1 MGSDLRLQISE
12 KESVLRGKR
21 SANFNYH
28 TFLIFETVNWT
39 QLIQDP
45 EVQKLLK
52 VHAKADVAQLALKWS
67 SKKDFP
73 GKFLLS
79 QLQCR
84 QKAQSK
90 LPTWAEN
97 DLVIYPDS
105 TALEQCS
112 SEKAADYKAEWGR
125 GQRMADLTG
134 GLGVDSNAFSKAAT
148 SMVYVEPDPSR
159 FELAVHNLNTLGS
172 ANITFL
178 NKTAEEAISEFAE
191 NTIDLIYIDPSRRD
205 AQQKRF
211 FKLADLQPDVL
222 RMMPRLQKLA
232 KKILIKAAPMLDI
245 KQALLDFGGAEK
257 IQVVSLHN
265 ECRELLFLLGEN
277 NSTDPEIEC
286 IELDDL
292 NSIFRFRFGE
302 EEQLEIKTGEISKYL
317 YDPFAAVT
325 KAGAFKSIAKKLDLH
340 ALHANTHVYSSEQLV
355 EHFPGRVFEVK
366 SVVAY
371 DPKKLLALFPDKK
384 ATLVLRNFP
393 VESATVLKQLPLKSD
408 IKNYLFLV
416 TDCNGNAVAIV
427 CEKLFSL

>member
-1 MGSDLRLQISE
+1 
-12 KESVLRGKR
+12 
-21 SANFNYH
+21 
-28 TFLIFETVNWT
+28 
-39 QLIQDP
+39 
-45 EVQKLLK
+45 
-52 VHAKADVAQLALKWS
+52 
-67 SKKDFP
+67 
-73 GKFLLS
+73 
-79 QLQCR
+79 
-84 QKAQSK
+84 
-90 LPTWAEN
+90 
-97 DLVIYPDS
+97 
-105 TALEQCS
+105 
-112 SEKAADYKAEWGR
+112 
-125 GQRMADLTG
+125 
-134 GLGVDSNAFSKAAT
+134 
-148 SMVYVEPDPSR
+148 
-159 FELAVHNLNTLGS
+159 
-172 ANITFL
+172 
-178 NKTAEEAISEFAE
+178 
-191 NTIDLIYIDPSRRD
+191 
-205 AQQKRF
+205 
-211 FKLADLQPDVL
+211 
-222 RMMPRLQKLA
+222 MMPRLQKLA